1 MGRER
6 IRSGKHVHFCV
17 ALLILLAG
25 CAGLNNGSE
34 IRDSMRHGQ
43 MLLAQGDYDGSAREY
58 QRALRFARDR
68 SPADVALFNLG
79 LIYIDP
85 QNPKNDEQKAFH
97 SFAQLV
103 AAHPQSPWAAQA
115 KIWMAV
121 LDEKERSNATLEKS
135 RQATEK
141 LQAEIDRLNRLIEIS
156 KEEVSGA
163 ASRELDDAEIQR
175 LLVRE
180 AKRRRE
186 AGESLVTITAWLNE
200 QGFKTRSTKRCPE
213 GGVFTPMMVWRL
225 IHRYLGEE
233 LLGNITLRVP
243 VACACN

>member
-17 ALLILLAG
+17 ALLTLLAG

-79 LIYIDP
+79 LIYMDP
-85 QNPKNDEQKAFH
+85 RNPKKDEQKAIN

-103 AAHPQSPWAAQA
+103 ASHPQSPWAAQA
-115 KIWMAV
+115 KIWVAV
-121 LDEKERSNATLEKS
+121 LDEKERSNKTLEKS

-141 LQAEIDRLNRLIEIS
+141 LQAEVDRLNRLIEIS
-156 KEEVSGA
+156 KEEVEK
-163 ASRELDDAEIQR
+163 SRQEVEKSKQVVEKSKQALEKSNQVDIEIEQKK
-175 LLVRE
+175 RE
-180 AKRRRE
+180 RGR
-186 AGESLVTITAWLNE
+186 
-200 QGFKTRSTKRCPE
+200 
-213 GGVFTPMMVWRL
+213 
-225 IHRYLGEE
+225 
-233 LLGNITLRVP
+233 
-243 VACACN
+243 